1 MTSKKLGELQPKIDA
16 LYMELESANLLLEKN
31 KSDANQR
38 LVDEIDKAIDE
49 LIDQQLALEEAADD
63 LD

>member
-1 MTSKKLGELQPKIDA
+1 MMSKKLGELQPKIDA

-49 LIDQQLALEEAADD
+49 LIDQQLALEASADD